1 MSHIT
6 ELDADKA
13 DQAIKDLHVLKK
25 AAERC
30 GLEFRENQTTFHSW
44 ATDHGGQLVGDHP
57 LPEGRT
63 ADDVGR
69 CQHAMGI
76 PTAQQGGD
84 LDKYE
89 IGVVESN
96 KYPGTYSLLYD
107 FFGGALERHVGDKCE
122 DLMMF
127 YQMEAAR
134 AAAEEQ
140 GYTYNEEKLEDGTYT
155 ATVEIN

>member
-6 ELDADKA
+6 ELEADTA
-13 DQAIKDLHVLKK
+13 DLAIKDLNILKK

-44 ATDHGGQLVGDHP
+44 TSDRGSQSPNICKHALG
-57 LPEGRT
+57 LPAVAGKAKENFDR
-63 ADDVGR
+63 
-69 CQHAMGI
+69 
-76 PTAQQGGD
+76 
-84 LDKYE
+84 YE
-89 IGVVESN
+89 IGVVDS
-96 KYPGTYSLLYD
+96 KKFPGTFSLEYD
-107 FFGGALERHVGDKCE
+107 PYGGALDKHVGENCE

-140 GYTYNEEKLEDGTYT
+140 GYTYIEEKLEDGTYT